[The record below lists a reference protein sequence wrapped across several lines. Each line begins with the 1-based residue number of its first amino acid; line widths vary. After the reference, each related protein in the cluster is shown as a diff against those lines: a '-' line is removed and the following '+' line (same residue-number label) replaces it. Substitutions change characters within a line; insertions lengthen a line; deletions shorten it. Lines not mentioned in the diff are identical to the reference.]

1 MKPVWPLSTE
11 SPIPTS
17 NRQTPS
23 LKMSSTSY
31 DQALTLF
38 EGLSFSDKLRFNSEI
53 ASLLK
58 KDGKAG
64 KTSKTA
70 SDPDA
75 PKRSVAPATAAWF
88 AFVAHCKETMP
99 DRFEG
104 LKKVTDKLQ
113 VCKAIRADDMAA
125 YESFAEKF
133 KQSLPAASAA
143 SAPVKTSAE
152 AKTSVE
158 AKAPTKAEK
167 VVAVKAALASTA
179 PVVPA
184 VPKKIAPKKAVKTVA
199 PPPAEPTMPQIE
211 IDGENYFI
219 DRESNTLYTIMDDQS
234 LGGVVG
240 VYQPNDAA
248 EPIAYAQQVAYD

>member
-1 MKPVWPLSTE
+1 
-11 SPIPTS
+11 
-17 NRQTPS
+17 
-23 LKMSSTSY
+23 MSSTSY
-31 DQALTLF
+31 DQALALF

-58 KDGKAG
+58 KDGKTSKAG
-64 KTSKTA
+64 KTA

-113 VCKAIRADDMAA
+113 VCKAIRAEDMAA
-125 YESFAEKF
+125 YDSFAEDF
-133 KQSLPAASAA
+133 KQSLSAASAA
-143 SAPVKTSAE
+143 PAPAVAKTSAV
-152 AKTSVE
+152 AKP
-158 AKAPTKAEK
+158 PTKAEK
-167 VVAVKAALASTA
+167 VVAVKAALASA
-179 PVVPA
+179 SPA
-184 VPKKIAPKKAVKTVA
+184 VPASPAAPKKVAPKKAVKTVA

-234 LGGVVG
+234 LGAKVG
-240 VYQPNDAA
+240 IYQPNDAA
-248 EPIAYAQQVAYD
+248 EPIAYE

>member
-1 MKPVWPLSTE
+1 
-11 SPIPTS
+11 
-17 NRQTPS
+17 
-23 LKMSSTSY
+23 MSSTSY
-31 DQALTLF
+31 DQALALF

-113 VCKAIRADDMAA
+113 VCKAIRAEDMAA

-133 KQSLPAASAA
+133 KQGLPAASAA
-143 SAPVKTSAE
+143 SAPTPAE

-158 AKAPTKAEK
+158 VKTPTKAEK
-167 VVAVKAALASTA
+167 VVAVKAALASAA
-179 PVVPA
+179 PVVPATSAATA

-211 IDGENYFI
+211 IDSENYFI

-234 LGGVVG
+234 LGAKVG
-240 VYQPNDAA
+240 TYQPNDAA
-248 EPIAYAQQVAYD
+248 EPIAYD